1 MFQVTKGAVSPTP
14 VPGMVFATYA
24 EAIAARNALSKED
37 RTDFYSAEEIG
48 FVESKQEPVA
58 AMWEDKELPK
68 VAFTPEMYGSVA
80 IDESRDPLDEGE

>member
-1 MFQVTKGAVSPTP
+1 MYQVVKGGFNHTP

-48 FVESKQEPVA
+48 FVEPKQEPVA
-58 AMWEDKELPK
+58 AMWENKALPA

-80 IDESRDPLDEGE
+80 AEDGRDPLDEGE